1 MSFFRIN
8 LNRLADPTVAL
19 RKERR
24 ESYAFLLS
32 ACLFA
37 ALSVTAGRYNGAL
50 EGKLRELR
58 GLRTDLK
65 SQIEAL
71 ERDSDFVS
79 EEDVRAL
86 NDLDQK
92 RIFWTR
98 KLVSLAALTGDKIA
112 FTGINYEQG
121 KLILEGIAEAGAA
134 GHAVAGGGNKF
145 ELVSAFID
153 RLQASPDFAR
163 DFRKVEFLSS
173 KRVDFQ
179 DQALLSFEVAC
190 LPK

>member
-8 LNRLADPTVAL
+8 LNRLADPTAAL

-24 ESYAFLLS
+24 ESYAFLAL
-32 ACLFA
+32 AGLFA
-37 ALSVTAGRYNGAL
+37 ALTVTAGRYNGAM
-50 EGKLRELR
+50 ESKIRELR
-58 GLRTDLK
+58 GLRSDLN

-86 NDLDQK
+86 HDLDRE

-98 KLVSLAALTGDKIA
+98 KLVSLAGLTGDKIV
-112 FTGINYEQG
+112 FTGIRYDQG
-121 KLILEGIAEAGAA
+121 KLSLEGVAQAGTV
-134 GHAVAGGGNKF
+134 GRGEGGNKF

-153 RLQASPDFAR
+153 RLQASADFAR

-179 DQALLSFEVAC
+179 DQTLLSFEVIC

>member
-8 LNRLADPTVAL
+8 LNRLEDPTVAL

-24 ESYAFLLS
+24 ESYAFPVL
-32 ACLFA
+32 AALFA
-37 ALSVTAGRYNGAL
+37 LAAVVAGRQAGAL
-50 EGKLRELR
+50 DGKLKELR
-58 GLRTDLK
+58 TLKTDLITR
-65 SQIEAL
+65 IEAL
-71 ERDSDFVS
+71 ERDSDYVS

-86 NDLDQK
+86 HDIDRG

-98 KLVSLAALTGDKIA
+98 KLVSLAELTGDKIV
-112 FTGINYEQG
+112 FTRIGYAG
-121 KLILEGIAEAGAA
+121 GRLELTGVAQAGSAAAAA
-134 GHAVAGGGNKF
+134 GGNRF

-153 RLQASPDFAR
+153 RLQASQEFAR
-163 DFRKVEFLSS
+163 DFRKVEFVNS

-179 DQALLSFEVAC
+179 DQALLSFEVVC

>member
-24 ESYAFLLS
+24 ESYAFLLL
-32 ACLFA
+32 AGLFA
-37 ALSVTAGRYNGAL
+37 VLAVTAGRYNGKL

-65 SQIEAL
+65 AQIEAL
-71 ERDSDFVS
+71 ERDSDYVS

-98 KLVSLAALTGDKIA
+98 KLVSLADLTGDKIV
-112 FTGINYEQG
+112 FTGIRYEQG
-121 KLILEGIAEAGAA
+121 KLSLAGIAEAGTA
-134 GHAVAGGGNKF
+134 GHAEGGNKF

-153 RLQASPDFAR
+153 RLQSSQDFAR

-179 DQALLSFEVAC
+179 DQALQSFEVIC

>member
-8 LNRLADPTVAL
+8 LNRLEDPSAAF

-24 ESYAFLLS
+24 VSYAFLAL

-37 ALSVTAGRYNGAL
+37 ALCVTAGRYNGAM
-50 EGKLRELR
+50 EGKIRELR
-58 GLRTDLK
+58 GLRADLK

-71 ERDSDFVS
+71 ESDSDYVS

-86 NDLDQK
+86 HDLDRK
-92 RIFWTR
+92 RVFWTR
-98 KLVSLAALTGDKIA
+98 KLVSLAGLTGDKIV
-112 FTGINYEQG
+112 FTGIAYDQG
-121 KLILEGIAEAGAA
+121 KLTLEGVAEAGSLGKAS
-134 GHAVAGGGNKF
+134 GGNKF

-153 RLQASPDFAR
+153 RLQASEEFAR

-173 KRVDFQ
+173 RRVDFQ
-179 DQALLSFEVAC
+179 DQSLLSFEVTC

>member
-1 MSFFRIN
+1 
-8 LNRLADPTVAL
+8 VAL

-24 ESYAFLLS
+24 ESYAFPVL
-32 ACLFA
+32 AVLFA
-37 ALSVTAGRYNGAL
+37 ALTAIAGRYTGSLN
-50 EGKLRELR
+50 GKLTELR
-58 GLRTDLK
+58 GLRADLR

-71 ERDSDFVS
+71 ERDSEYVS

-98 KLVSLAALTGDKIA
+98 KLVSLADLTGDKIV
-112 FTGINYEQG
+112 FTRIQYDAG
-121 KLILEGIAEAGAA
+121 KLTLEGVAEAGSSA
-134 GHAVAGGGNKF
+134 HPGGAGNKF
-145 ELVSAFID
+145 ELVSAVID
-153 RLQASPDFAR
+153 RLQASADFAR

-173 KRVDFQ
+173 KRVDLK
-179 DQALLSFEVAC
+179 DQALLSFEVIC